1 MLFKCFIFILY
12 FLRVA
17 SSRLHYTLSLKKMK
31 TEDIHYLC
39 FAGGGPRGL
48 AYASA
53 LIEFQ
58 ALLRYDYATHLKGA
72 CGSSIGALYATAVCA
87 GYSPQTIQAINMS
100 THMID
105 LVNINFSNIMS
116 HWAVSMLNHVQQ
128 WIENF
133 LGNQRMTFG
142 QFYRRFGKV
151 LKVCASNLNTNQ
163 CEVFSHETTPDMEVA
178 FGVAVS
184 MCLPLVFPP
193 QKINNHLYVD
203 GGLTNNFP
211 MNLFPQEHTV
221 GMRVNWGYVADI
233 TGLET
238 YFSRLSYVALS
249 HIQRQ
254 RDHDLLDEQHRQH
267 TIEIDCGNV
276 STVSWKMTNDTMSA
290 IAVAGQNAVRDFVKQ
305 LDLKAIDPEARPA
318 PPTRC
323 SVGCQTTLE
332 AVETRVEGE

>member
-1 MLFKCFIFILY
+1 
-12 FLRVA
+12 
-17 SSRLHYTLSLKKMK
+17 MK

-58 ALLRYDYATHLKGA
+58 ALLRYDYTRHLKGA

-105 LVNINFSNIMS
+105 LVQINVSNIMS
-116 HWAVSMLNHVQQ
+116 HWAVSMLNNLQQ

-133 LGNQRMTFG
+133 LGNQRMTFA
-142 QFYRRFGKV
+142 QFYARFGKV
-151 LKVCASNLNTNQ
+151 LKVCGSNLNTNQ

-193 QKINNHLYVD
+193 QKIKNHLFVD

-211 MNLFPQEHTV
+211 MNLFPKEHTV

-238 YFSRLSYVALS
+238 YFSRLTYVALS
-249 HIQRQ
+249 HIQLQ
-254 RDHDLLDEQHRQH
+254 REKTLLDDDHH
-267 TIEIDCGNV
+267 VIDIDCGNV
-276 STVSWKMTNDTMSA
+276 STVSWKMTNDTMHA
-290 IAVAGQNAVRDFVKQ
+290 IALAGQNAVRDFVKQ
-305 LDLKAIDPEARPA
+305 HGLVALDQAPA
-318 PPTRC
+318 TTCC
-323 SVGCQTTLE
+323 SVGCQTMPE
-332 AVETRVEGE
+332 AAETRVGGE